1 MKKGNANLLLELI
14 RMKKSYKKAEWYKS
28 RCDEIFKLMKWEN
41 HKDHVGFDFAKEGI
55 YVDDI
60 SKYQDNC
67 KMSVMDEME
76 NIGGMIAKKEFGDT
90 SFKAYYRKVK
100 EILRKTVI
108 DKDDEDVIMS
118 FLDAGMKD
126 EESSE
131 DEMTMISAGFAK
143 NKIEEVLSK
152 YGKSQKQL
160 FTEENR

>member
-1 MKKGNANLLLELI
+1 
-14 RMKKSYKKAEWYKS
+14 
-28 RCDEIFKLMKWEN
+28 
-41 HKDHVGFDFAKEGI
+41 
-55 YVDDI
+55 
-60 SKYQDNC
+60 
-67 KMSVMDEME
+67 MDEME

-90 SFKAYYRKVK
+90 SFKAYSRKVK

-131 DEMTMISAGFAK
+131 DEMTLISANFAK

-152 YGKSQKQL
+152 YGKSEKQL
-160 FTEENR
+160 SQQFREANRQVFYLEYCGQCYTCDVVDLRPFGYCKECWEVKKSDLARDSKS